1 MADGGNHAG
10 RDRQP
15 DEDAD
20 ALLAHHEQLHGP
32 VSDCPILDGNRV
44 TLLHHGAAVVDA
56 VMDAIEAARD
66 YVHMEYYTADDV
78 TLSGRSLFALLEATA
93 RRGVEVAL
101 TWDAV
106 GSGPTPDAAFDRLAA
121 AGVRLLE
128 YHSINP
134 LRARFNIRLND
145 RNHRKLTVVDG
156 QVAVMGGVNM
166 SKVYE
171 TPPEVG
177 RGPDPDHGF
186 WIDNG
191 VRIEGPAVAEIHR
204 LFFHT
209 WDGNGGVQTPPLRGR
224 GDPAP
229 APRTGP
235 EGNQRI
241 RVDGSA
247 PAERR
252 PLYNMSMR
260 AAIAGARSHIL
271 LATGYFVP
279 SRREWRLLAEAA
291 RRGVEVRLL
300 LPGYSDVQA
309 AVHAARALYG
319 RLLKAGVHIHEVHDA
334 MLHAKVA
341 TIDGVFTAIGSS
353 NFDWRSVHYN
363 NEIDAIV
370 LAKETASHVETML
383 RGQIDR
389 AVTVDYETWA
399 ARSAREHALELSAR
413 LWKRLM

>member
-1 MADGGNHAG
+1 MADGRHREPEQDPG
-10 RDRQP
+10 
-15 DEDAD
+15 
-20 ALLAHHEQLHGP
+20 ALLAHHEALHGP

-78 TLSGRSLFALLEATA
+78 TLEGRSLFALLERTA

-106 GSGPTPDAAFDRLAA
+106 GSGGTPDAAFERLEA

-134 LRARFNIRLND
+134 LRARFDIRLND

-156 QVAVMGGVNM
+156 QVALVGGVNM

-209 WDGNGGVQTPPLRGR
+209 WDRDGGAATPPLRGR
-224 GDPAP
+224 ADPAP
-229 APRTGP
+229 
-235 EGNQRI
+235 EGQGDQRI

-260 AAIAGARSHIL
+260 AAIGGARSHIL

-279 SRREWRLLAEAA
+279 SHREWKLLAAAA

-319 RLLKAGVHIHEVHDA
+319 RLLKAGVHVHEVHDA

-370 LAKETASHVETML
+370 LGQETASHVENML

-389 AVTVDYETWA
+389 AVTIDYDTWRG
-399 ARSAREHALELSAR
+399 RSAREHALELSAR

>member
-1 MADGGNHAG
+1 MADGASTASP
-10 RDRQP
+10 DQQP
-15 DEDAD
+15 DQDAD
-20 ALLAHHEQLHGP
+20 ALLAHHERLHGP

-44 TLLHHGAAVVDA
+44 TLLHHGAAVVDT

-66 YVHMEYYTADDV
+66 HVHMEYYTADDV
-78 TLSGRSLFALLEATA
+78 TLSGRSLFALLEKTA

-134 LRARFNIRLND
+134 LRARFDVRLND

-177 RGPDPDHGF
+177 RGRDADHGF

-209 WDGNGGVQTPPLRGR
+209 WDSNGGSQRPRLRGR
-224 GDPAP
+224 QDPAP
-229 APRTGP
+229 AVQGD
-235 EGNQRI
+235 QRI

-260 AAIAGARSHIL
+260 AAIGGAQSHIL

-279 SRREWRLLAEAA
+279 SRREWKLLAAAA

-319 RLLKAGVHIHEVHDA
+319 RLLTAGVYVHEVHDA

-370 LAKETASHVETML
+370 LGRETASHVETML

-389 AVTVDYETWA
+389 AVPIDFETWR
-399 ARSAREHALELSAR
+399 ARSAREHGLELLAR